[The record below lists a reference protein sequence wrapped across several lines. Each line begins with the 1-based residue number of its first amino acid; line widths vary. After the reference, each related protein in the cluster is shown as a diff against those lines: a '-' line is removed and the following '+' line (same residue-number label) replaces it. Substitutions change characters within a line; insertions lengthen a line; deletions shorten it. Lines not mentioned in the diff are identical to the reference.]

1 MFVEE
6 VYKEIALTV
15 FVRHEKN
22 AEQTNLSREIKN
34 KVFIAL
40 RIAVGFILFIVRIL

>member
-15 FVRHEKN
+15 FVRH

-34 KVFIAL
+34 KAFIAL
-40 RIAVGFILFIVRIL
+40 RIAVGFILFIVRTL